1 LTDKAYYLSE
11 ELRNIFKPTKIS
23 GMKGDFRTGKRINMR
38 KVISYVAS
46 NYRKDKI
53 WLRRSDPSQKDYQI
67 ILGIDDSL
75 SMNEK
80 NVGYFALEALTT
92 FAIALNKLEVGE
104 IMISAIRNGMTELH
118 PFNKPF
124 SPSEG
129 PKLISNMGFNFS
141 DQVSADFGLAK
152 FMRESIDAFSKD
164 ERHKICF
171 IISDGRFNK
180 DVVRPFCLESEE
192 AGILY
197 IYIILD
203 SSDKKSILNYRTS
216 KVEKV
221 NGKTKVSIKNY
232 LEDFPFRNYIIVR
245 DMRELTGIIAS
256 IMRDYFMK
264 MDM

>member
-1 LTDKAYYLSE
+1 MPENFTNMEEEQKPGDNQPEKNEGEDNEIKKTTEEINEEENMTGKREKLDESANEEEFDPVKKLKLSDQFNPDLGNNSYDKDQLVDWMKAISHLDPTKNTSKNQQEIWNKLESSLTDKAYYLSE

-23 GMKGDFRTGKRINMR
+23 GMKGDYRTGKRINMR

-67 ILGIDDSL
+67 ILAIDDSL

-104 IMISAIRNGMTELH
+104 IMIAAIRSGMTELH

-129 PKLISNMGFNFS
+129 PKLISNMGFDFS
-141 DQVSADFGLAK
+141 
-152 FMRESIDAFSKD
+152 
-164 ERHKICF
+164 
-171 IISDGRFNK
+171 N
-180 DVVRPFCLESEE
+180 
-192 AGILY
+192 
-197 IYIILD
+197 
-203 SSDKKSILNYRTS
+203 
-216 KVEKV
+216 
-221 NGKTKVSIKNY
+221 
-232 LEDFPFRNYIIVR
+232 
-245 DMRELTGIIAS
+245 
-256 IMRDYFMK
+256 
-264 MDM
+264 